1 MSRDQARAHL
11 LATLE
16 RDLSQ
21 EVASRIREAER
32 HARQDSEAR
41 AREIVVTSIQ
51 RVAAEQTT
59 ETTVAAVHLPNDEM
73 KGRIIGREGRNIRAL
88 ELATGVDLIIDDTPE
103 TVMISGFDPVRR
115 EIARNALDQLLS
127 DGRIHPSRIEEVVAK
142 ARDQVDVQIRREGEQ
157 ALTEIGVHDPHPEL
171 VRLLG
176 CLRFRTSY
184 GQNVLSHSKEVAGL
198 CATMAAEMGCSPE
211 EQGTAREA
219 GLLHDLGKAVDHE
232 VEGPHAIIGGEIL
245 LRLGR
250 SPAVVH
256 AVKAHHYDEEP
267 ATLEAMLV
275 IAADAISAARPGARR
290 ESLSNYIKRLEKL
303 EGIANSFP
311 GVERSYAVQAGR
323 EIRIIVRPNQI
334 DDPTAQ
340 VMARDIVKRIEGE
353 LTYPGQIKVT
363 VIRETRVID
372 YAK

>member
-32 HARQDSEAR
+32 YARQESEAR

-51 RVAAEQTT
+51 RVAADQTT

-73 KGRIIGREGRNIRAL
+73 KGRIIGRDGRNIRAL

-115 EIARNALDQLLS
+115 EIARNALEQLLS
-127 DGRIHPSRIEEVVAK
+127 DGRIHPSRIEEVVAR
-142 ARDQVDVQIRREGEQ
+142 AREQVQAQVQREGEQ
-157 ALTEIGVHDPHPEL
+157 ALTEIGVHDGHPEL

-184 GQNVLSHSKEVAGL
+184 GQNVLSHSREVAGL
-198 CATMAAEMGCSPE
+198 CATMAAEIGCTPE
-211 EQGTAREA
+211 EQAIAQEA

-245 LRLGR
+245 VRLGR

-267 ATLEAMLV
+267 ATLEAMLL

-290 ESLSNYIKRLEKL
+290 ETLSNYIKRLEKL

-311 GVERSYAVQAGR
+311 GLSARMPFKPAERYASSCV
-323 EIRIIVRPNQI
+323 
-334 DDPTAQ
+334 PT
-340 VMARDIVKRIEGE
+340 R
-353 LTYPGQIKVT
+353 
-363 VIRETRVID
+363 
-372 YAK
+372 